1 MTPLTE
7 IPILNTSF
15 PHVRY
20 YLVVILISYRS
31 TALAKFI
38 PEIWQHVAAMQS
50 KGPRNMTHDFWN
62 ASQTKQTCH
71 VEVRETV
78 ASIFTISFTTHKS

>member
-1 MTPLTE
+1 MAALHQRFSCYCEMTPLTE

-20 YLVVILISYRS
+20 YLVVIVISYRS

-50 KGPRNMTHDFWN
+50 KGPRNIRVLDTRVSECESDKTDM
-62 ASQTKQTCH
+62 SC
-71 VEVRETV
+71 
-78 ASIFTISFTTHKS
+78 